1 MSAKI
6 EFPQE
11 SVLERG
17 REFRYD
23 PVLKPPACVLCPAFL
38 NRHDQLNRHNLNSM
52 NPYRLPS
59 AFLFSLPLLLGMA
72 TVHLTPAAGQDT
84 PATAQPAAA
93 HPAANRFNDGVVS
106 FLTKHCLECH
116 GEKDPKADL
125 SLFPDKEPAAVT
137 KRRVV
142 WENVVGM
149 ITDGTMPPSDKPR
162 PEQAEIDQL
171 ILVVKE
177 LFDEADLHAKP
188 DPGRVTVRRL
198 NRSEY
203 NNTVRDLMFIDF
215 NAAEDFPS
223 DDIGHGFD
231 NIGDVLTMSPVL
243 MERYLAAA
251 ESIVQK
257 AILVGEPPKPPK
269 RHTAATFLQSTKKEE
284 FREVSVRSLE
294 ANGKLSINHKLTVDG
309 EYKFRFHGWGRQI
322 GNEPVKIAFQIDDK
336 DFETL
341 EVKATGVDKDKVT
354 YEAKPVTIAAG
365 EHKISVAFLN
375 EFTDPAIEKPEEAQ
389 RALFVHWFEL
399 EGPLDMVPVSHKR
412 LLACNAELPKPDQAR
427 EILTRFASRAY
438 RRPATVEEA
447 ERLERLALQSLDEG
461 LSWEVSM
468 QRAMMAALV
477 SPKFL
482 FRLELDDRPESPE
495 PRALDEF
502 QLASRMSY
510 FLWSSMPDEELFNL
524 AGSGELT
531 SQIEPQVK
539 RMLLDPKSEA
549 LVDNFAMQWLQLRR
563 LKTVA
568 PDPKQFP
575 NFNEQLKTA
584 MLKETEL
591 FFQAIVQ
598 EDRSINDLIDADFTY
613 LNRPLAHHYGLES
626 LLPPPP
632 EGQRRRRRN
641 NGNAE
646 FERVTLPNKLRGGL
660 LTQASVLT
668 VTSNPTRTSPVK
680 RGRWILEQI
689 LGAPPPPPPPN
700 VPELAEGEGAQLTGS
715 LRQRLEQHRANPAC
729 ANCHAKMDPLG
740 FALENYNAIGGFREK
755 DGEFPIE
762 TGGVLPG
769 GKTFQGPAE
778 LKAILVEQQAKVG
791 RNLIEK
797 LMIYGLGRGL
807 EYYDRRS
814 VVKIQEE
821 LAKYNKFST
830 VAIEIVKSDPFR
842 MRRGSEPLVQD

>member
-1 MSAKI
+1 MPLFLVMAICDLSPALG
-6 EFPQE
+6 QE
-11 SVLERG
+11 TH
-17 REFRYD
+17 
-23 PVLKPPACVLCPAFL
+23 P
-38 NRHDQLNRHNLNSM
+38 
-52 NPYRLPS
+52 
-59 AFLFSLPLLLGMA
+59 
-72 TVHLTPAAGQDT
+72 TVD
-84 PATAQPAAA
+84 
-93 HPAANRFNDGVVS
+93 RFQGGVVT
-106 FLTKHCLECH
+106 FLGKHCLECH

-125 SLFPDKEPAAVT
+125 NLFSDKDPISVT

-142 WENVVGM
+142 WENVVDM
-149 ITDGTMPPSDKPR
+149 VANGTMPPSDKPR
-162 PEQAEIDQL
+162 PEQVEIDQF
-171 ILVVKE
+171 IQVVKE

-203 NNTVRDLMFIDF
+203 NNTVRDLMYIDF

-243 MERYLAAA
+243 MERYLSAA
-251 ESIVQK
+251 ETIVQK
-257 AILVGEPPKPPK
+257 SILVGEPPKPPK
-269 RHTAATFLQSTKKEE
+269 RRTVATFFQSTKKEE
-284 FREVSVRSLE
+284 FREVQVRSLE
-294 ANGKLSINHKLTVDG
+294 SNGKLSISHKLTVDG
-309 EYKFRFHGWGRQI
+309 EYKFRFRGWGRQV
-322 GNEPVKIAFQIDDK
+322 GDEPVKVAFQIDDN
-336 DFETL
+336 DFETV
-341 EVKATGVDKDKVT
+341 EVKATGIDKDKVV
-354 YEAKPVTIAAG
+354 YEAKPVHIGSG

-375 EFTDPAIEKPEEAQ
+375 EFTDPTAEKPEEAQ
-389 RALFVHWFEL
+389 RTLFVEWFEL

-412 LLACNAELPKPDQAR
+412 LLASNSELPKPDQAR
-427 EILTRFASRAY
+427 EILTRFVSRAY
-438 RRPATVEEA
+438 RRPAAADEV
-447 ERLERLALQSLDEG
+447 ERLVTLSLQALDEG
-461 LSWEVSM
+461 LSWEAAM

-477 SPKFL
+477 SPKLL

-495 PRALDEF
+495 PRPLDEF

-510 FLWSSMPDEELFNL
+510 FLWSSMPDEELFKL
-524 AGSGELT
+524 AAVGELT
-531 SQIEPQVK
+531 ANIEPQVK
-539 RMLLDPKSEA
+539 RMLVDPKSDA

-575 NFNEQLKTA
+575 TFNDQLKTA

-591 FFQAIVQ
+591 FFQAIIH
-598 EDRSINDLIDADFTY
+598 EDRSINDLIDADFTF
-613 LNRPLAHHYGLES
+613 LNRPLAQHYGLES
-626 LLPPPP
+626 LLPPPA

-641 NGNAE
+641 NANVE
-646 FERVTLPNKLRGGL
+646 FERVTLPDKLRGGL

-700 VPELAEGEGAQLTGS
+700 VPELAEGEGVQLTGS

-740 FALENYNAIGGFREK
+740 FAFENYNAIGGFREK

-769 GKTFQGPAE
+769 GKSFNGPVE
-778 LKAILVEQQAKVG
+778 LKGILVEQQGKIG

-797 LMIYGLGRGL
+797 LMTYALGRGL

-814 VVKIQEE
+814 VVIIQEE
-821 LAKYNKFST
+821 LEKNNRFST

-842 MRRGSEPLVQD
+842 LRRGSAALAQD